1 MTHLQLG
8 TPVVWVW
15 DILSVHLMQQLH
27 DFAEENKYWL
37 LIFQLPSYAPD
48 LNPQEWL
55 WSLKRRAMVNF
66 VTADLTGLV
75 RIMDRKLKKIQYR
88 PDLVDGCLAGTA
100 PRRNRTDHRTRTDGT
115 AHPHEFSLSSA
126 HPGRLG
132 CRLQLLRARRW
143 PARCTGPAVA
153 HLIRDQYPRRYRTC
167 SDSPP
172 PGSKPPPLLRSK
184 TSAAPARS
192 TPGTTRSGR
201 SSSST
206 RFAAASTTPEHTR
219 ADAFSAGGMGQFVG
233 SGV

>member
-1 MTHLQLG
+1 VWSCFRSGHRSRFFYRLHVYHGRRGQTKTFTWQDYRDLIVMTHLQLG

-100 PRRNRTDHRTRTDGT
+100 PRRNRASPEPRLAGT
-115 AHPHEFSLSSA
+115 APRRNRASPEPRLAGTALIIEPELMARPTPTSSA
-126 HPGRLG
+126 
-132 CRLQLLRARRW
+132 
-143 PARCTGPAVA
+143 
-153 HLIRDQYPRRYRTC
+153 
-167 SDSPP
+167 
-172 PGSKPPPLLRSK
+172 
-184 TSAAPARS
+184 
-192 TPGTTRSGR
+192 
-201 SSSST
+201 
-206 RFAAASTTPEHTR
+206 
-219 ADAFSAGGMGQFVG
+219 
-233 SGV
+233 